1 MEDAPRWEVVL
12 HAVGRGLFG
21 SWRRAIATAVT
32 VFVIAYLLSPH
43 LRHWFIGDIVEPL
56 VTLLILIGFML
67 LIFRVAVKG
76 KVGKIRK

>member
-1 MEDAPRWEVVL
+1 MPRAGKWYCMLSDVASLGAGV
-12 HAVGRGLFG
+12 
-21 SWRRAIATAVT
+21 AIATAVT

>member
-21 SWRRAIATAVT
+21 TWRRCIATAIT
-32 VFVIAYLLSPH
+32 VFVLALMVSPS
-43 LRHWFIGDIVEPL
+43 LRHWFIHGIVEPA
-56 VTLLILIGFML
+56 VALLTVIGFML

-76 KVGKIRK
+76 KVGKITK